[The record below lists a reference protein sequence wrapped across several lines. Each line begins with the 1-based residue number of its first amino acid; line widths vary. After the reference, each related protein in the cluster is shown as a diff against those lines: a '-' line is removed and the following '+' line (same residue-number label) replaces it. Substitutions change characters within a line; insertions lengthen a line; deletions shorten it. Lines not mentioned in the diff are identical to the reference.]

1 MIKGEMTIQ
10 AVKGHYVQALDSP
23 LQRIDTD
30 YLSSV
35 QIVKT
40 HFAHGLDSSVSPI
53 ERIFSIGDNN

>member
-35 QIVKT
+35 IINQT
-40 HFAHGLDSSVSPI
+40 AGEDDFAFVVC
-53 ERIFSIGDNN
+53 